1 MKFEYQ
7 VWRLRPEC
15 RGAARDINNLAQ
27 THILIADGVF
37 AELPPDFDA
46 DVFAEVLTMKRQVE
60 AVADGLE
67 LDFGDIIVY
76 RGRAYSVDVGRV
88 VSIGNVDN
96 PPT

>member
-15 RGAARDINNLAQ
+15 RGAAPDINNLAQ

-37 AELPPDFDA
+37 AELPPDLDA

-67 LDFGDIIVY
+67 LD
-76 RGRAYSVDVGRV
+76 RGRAYSVDLGRV

>member
-37 AELPPDFDA
+37 AELPPDLDA

-67 LDFGDIIVY
+67 LD
-76 RGRAYSVDVGRV
+76 RGRAYSVDLGRV

>member
-37 AELPPDFDA
+37 AELPPDLDA
-46 DVFAEVLTMKRQVE
+46 DVLAEVLTMKRQVE

-67 LDFGDIIVY
+67 LD
-76 RGRAYSVDVGRV
+76 RGRAYSVDLGRV
-88 VSIGNVDN
+88 VSIGNVDD